1 MNLFFDDL
9 YVRWTREDYLALN
22 SLQYEHKDN
31 WQNKCEKNIL
41 FSKDKF
47 GLTIDEK
54 IDLRGFY
61 FDVGLS
67 FQHLDGVDFSY
78 CNTKKSFEVCQQT
91 TNRAFDF
98 RNRIAFSDSIIENCN
113 FAHAALSGCIRSLLS
128 SSCFDYATID
138 GGGLGVSQEI
148 VNCSFRHVKFQNA
161 LLSGLVFRNCD
172 FTGAIFYGNTTVEQ
186 CKFIHCTF
194 DKVLFKTTLL
204 KRIATIAP
212 FYGCE
217 FVASPL
223 SLEQKAKLS
232 KTISVM

>member
-31 WQNKCEKNIL
+31 WQNKREKNIL

-47 GLTIDEK
+47 GLTLDEK

-67 FQHLDGVDFSY
+67 FQQLDGVDFSH
-78 CNTKKSFEVCQQT
+78 CNTKNSFEICQQSM
-91 TNRAFDF
+91 NQAFDF
-98 RNRIAFSDSIIENCN
+98 RNRLAFSDSIIENCN
-113 FAHAALSGCIRSLLS
+113 FTHAVLSGCIRSALS

-161 LLSGLVFRNCD
+161 FHSGVVFRNCD
-172 FTGAIFYGNTTVEQ
+172 FTGSIFYGNSTVEQ

-204 KRIATIAP
+204 KRVATIAP
-212 FYGCE
+212 FHGCE

-223 SLEQKAKLS
+223 SLEQKSKLS